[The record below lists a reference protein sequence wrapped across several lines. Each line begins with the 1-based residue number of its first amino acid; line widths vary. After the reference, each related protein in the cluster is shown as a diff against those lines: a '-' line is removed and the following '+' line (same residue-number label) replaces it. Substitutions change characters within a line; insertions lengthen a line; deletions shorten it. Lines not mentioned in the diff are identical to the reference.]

1 MPTVDRPEK
10 GRQHEPVAAVLE
22 ADYLVVGA
30 GAAGMA
36 FTDALIEDADVS
48 VVMVDR
54 RHSVG
59 GHWLDAYPFVR
70 LHQASA
76 FYGVASTLLGQ
87 ERVQQE
93 GPEAG
98 LHERARAPEICAY
111 FDRVLRERMIPSGKV
126 TLYPGCE
133 YLGDR
138 EFVSRLSGKRYA
150 VRPTARVVDA
160 HYLAPQ
166 IPSRTPAPFGTSD
179 DVRVVTV
186 NDLVQLDEAPPQY
199 VIVGSGKTATDACIW
214 LMERGVDPDAICWV
228 RPRDPWMLNRAVV
241 QPDPAIFIGMAADVL
256 GIAAGAASADEM
268 FLGMEEAGV
277 MLRIDRSV
285 TPTMAKTPTL
295 ATWELEQLRTI
306 ENVVRLGHIQQA
318 ARGRLVLDD
327 GEVEVAKD
335 AVVVHCAAP
344 GLVYPP
350 LVPIWRE
357 EAITLQPV
365 RSGFPCFGAAIAG
378 HVEATRDGEE
388 EKNRLCPP
396 SPSAEHDPGL
406 GADAGTGQSGV
417 DVLRLRPRAQG
428 LGRPDLAQP
437 GADPAG
443 SGRLRGGGCC
453 RRAVPGEPRA
463 GPGADGTARGHGV
476 ARPRN
481 GGVDEAGRA
490 SACGCSRSRSGAGR
504 SSSTR
509 C

>member
-1 MPTVDRPEK
+1 VRTVDPPEK
-10 GRQHEPVAAVLE
+10 GRQHERVAAVLE

-36 FTDALIEDADVS
+36 FTDALIADADVS

-54 RHSVG
+54 RHGVG

-87 ERVQQE
+87 ERLQQE

-306 ENVVRLGHIQQA
+306 ENVVRLGHIQHA
-318 ARGRLVLDD
+318 TRGRLVLDD
-327 GEVEVAKD
+327 GEVEVANE

-396 SPSAEHDPGL
+396 SPLPNTTPDWARMQVLGSRASMSFASDPELKAWADQTSLNPARIPPDLVDSAEVGAAVERFRANLGPGL
-406 GADAGTGQSGV
+406 ARMEQLAGM
-417 DVLRLRPRAQG
+417 A
-428 LGRPDLAQP
+428 
-437 GADPAG
+437 
-443 SGRLRGGGCC
+443 
-453 RRAVPGEPRA
+453 
-463 GPGADGTARGHGV
+463 
-476 ARPRN
+476 
-481 GGVDEAGRA
+481 
-490 SACGCSRSRSGAGR
+490 
-504 SSSTR
+504 
-509 C
+509 

>member
-1 MPTVDRPEK
+1 M
-10 GRQHEPVAAVLE
+10 LE

-87 ERVQQE
+87 GRVQQE
-93 GPEAG
+93 GPEVG

-111 FDRVLRERMIPSGKV
+111 YDRVLRERMIPSGKV
-126 TLYPGCE
+126 TFYPGCE

-166 IPSRTPAPFGTSD
+166 IPARTPAPFGASD

-186 NDLVQLDEAPPQY
+186 NDLVQLDEAPSQY

-214 LMERGVDPDAICWV
+214 LLERGVDPDAICWV

-241 QPDPAIFIGMAADVL
+241 QPNPAIFIGMAADVL

-306 ENVVRLGHIQQA
+306 ENVVRLGHIQHA
-318 ARGRLVLDD
+318 EPGRLVLDD
-327 GEVEVAKD
+327 GEVGVAKD

-350 LVPIWRE
+350 LVPIWRRGGDHPAAGAERLPVLRRGHRRARRGHARRRRGE
-357 EAITLQPV
+357 EQAVPAVALAEHDRRTGRGCRCWAVARRCPSPPTPSSRPGPTRPPSTRRACPPDLV
-365 RSGFPCFGAAIAG
+365 DSAEVGAAIERFRAHLG
-378 HVEATRDGEE
+378 
-388 EKNRLCPP
+388 
-396 SPSAEHDPGL
+396 PGL
-406 GADAGTGQSGV
+406 ARMEELAGM
-417 DVLRLRPRAQG
+417 A
-428 LGRPDLAQP
+428 
-437 GADPAG
+437 
-443 SGRLRGGGCC
+443 
-453 RRAVPGEPRA
+453 
-463 GPGADGTARGHGV
+463 
-476 ARPRN
+476 
-481 GGVDEAGRA
+481 
-490 SACGCSRSRSGAGR
+490 
-504 SSSTR
+504 
-509 C
+509 